1 MTVVLSSMAHITAN
15 GIFHGILSLAGSFLC
30 TNNVK
35 PKGKSNTLAWPAVL
49 LGQSNLEV
57 SFFQGNRW
65 WHCGIDGCFLMLP
78 AYTASLYVS
87 GKLPTYPSP
96 KLTLTLAAHL
106 GQNVG
111 LGEG

>member
-15 GIFHGILSLAGSFLC
+15 GIFHGILSLALFYVLIML
-30 TNNVK
+30 N
-35 PKGKSNTLAWPAVL
+35 PRGKAWPAVL

-57 SFFQGNRW
+57 SFFQGNHW

-96 KLTLTLAAHL
+96 KLTLTLTAHL
-106 GQNVG
+106 GQNIC